1 MGIHRSAIR
10 RRRREDAAATKARN
24 KVVKAKERQ
33 RRDVRMVEKLKTDD
47 PPYAPV
53 VMSWLSRRLGKS
65 ANGITPEDVKSLV
78 T

>member
-53 VMSWLSRRLGKS
+53 VMSWLSRRKAPS
-65 ANGITPEDVKSLV
+65 VR
-78 T
+78 